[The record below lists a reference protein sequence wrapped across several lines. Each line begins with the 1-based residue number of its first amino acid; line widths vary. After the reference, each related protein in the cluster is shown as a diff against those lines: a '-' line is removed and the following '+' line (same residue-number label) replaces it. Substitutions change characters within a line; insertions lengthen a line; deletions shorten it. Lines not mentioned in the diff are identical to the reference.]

1 MTGRP
6 RLMAARSLVVG
17 SGAVMLASLLTTPA
31 QAAGATSTATK
42 ARTVTGTSVS
52 TPFGPVQV
60 SVRVVAGKVTKV
72 TPIAYPRSDPRSAQ
86 INAYAIPVL
95 QKQALAAQSASIA
108 GVSGASY
115 SSNAFA
121 QSLQSALTKAG
132 L

>member
-1 MTGRP
+1 MTART
-6 RLMAARSLVVG
+6 RLFAARGLALG
-17 SGAVMLASLLTTPA
+17 GGAVVLASLLTTPA
-31 QAAGATSTATK
+31 QAAEATSTATK
-42 ARTVTGTSVS
+42 AKTVTGTSIG

-60 SVRVVAGKVTKV
+60 SVRVVSGRVTKV
-72 TPIAYPRSDPRSAQ
+72 TPLAYPRSDPRSAQ

>member
-1 MTGRP
+1 MSARA
-6 RLMAARSLVVG
+6 RVLAARSLTVG
-17 SGAVMLASLLTTPA
+17 SGVVVLASLLTTPA
-31 QAAGATSTATK
+31 QAAEATSTATK
-42 ARTVTGTSVS
+42 ARTVTGTSVG

-95 QKQALAAQSASIA
+95 QKQALAAQSARLA